1 MTDIGVIDRFLNVF
15 SQYIDSGFG
24 LLGPEVTFLSATL
37 IVIDITLAG
46 LFWAMGGTDEV
57 LARLIKK
64 TLYIGAF
71 AFIIHNFNALS
82 TILFRSFA
90 GLGLLASGSP
100 LTQAQFLQPG
110 RLASVGVDAAR
121 PILTQIGDLAGFPGV
136 FLNLDSIVVLF
147 LAYLVVLVSFFILAV
162 QLFVT
167 LLEFKLS
174 PAFCSFPLRS
184 GIAPH
189 FSPSGCWAT

>member
-1 MTDIGVIDRFLNVF
+1 MTDLGVIDRFLNVF
-15 SQYIDSGFG
+15 SQYIESGFG
-24 LLGPEVTFLSATL
+24 LLGPEVAFLSATL

-64 TLYIGAF
+64 TLFIGAF
-71 AFIIHNFNALS
+71 AFIIHHFNWLS

-90 GLGLLASGSP
+90 RLGLLASGSS
-100 LTQAQFLQPG
+100 LTEAQFLQPG
-110 RLASVGVDAAR
+110 QLASVGVTAAR

-147 LAYLVVLVSFFILAV
+147 LAYLVVLVSFFVLAV

-167 LLEFKLS
+167 LLEFKLTTLAGFLLV
-174 PAFCSFPLRS
+174 PF
-184 GIAPH
+184 
-189 FSPSGCWAT
+189 